1 MKQIEESL
9 MDNISGYSLSRNWF
23 DFCFENPEK
32 INPSHTAVYF
42 FAIEHCNRL
51 GWKKKFGFPTT
62 MVMEAVGIKSYNT
75 FKKVL
80 FDLVNFGF
88 IRMIEKSK
96 NQYSANIIALSNFDK
111 ATNKALDKALT
122 KHLTKQSESTIQ
134 SIVSIDKQET
144 SKQLNKRTIEQ
155 RKTEFKN
162 SLHPFLEIYSKDLL
176 NEFYS
181 YWTEHGEKDKK
192 MRFEKQTSFSIERR
206 LATWKKNEAKF
217 GSNQNQKIEIGNLDE
232 SRFKNIGFDY

>member
-1 MKQIEESL
+1 MAKQIEESL

-88 IRMIEKSK
+88 ITMIEKSK

-144 SKQLNKRTIEQ
+144 SKQLNKKTIEH
-155 RKTEFKN
+155 RKAEFKN
-162 SLHPFLEIYSKDLL
+162 SLHPFLKIYSKDLL
-176 NEFYS
+176 NDFYS

-217 GSNQNQKIEIGNLDE
+217 GTKELESFTDFGNKLLQKY
-232 SRFKNIGFDY
+232 KA